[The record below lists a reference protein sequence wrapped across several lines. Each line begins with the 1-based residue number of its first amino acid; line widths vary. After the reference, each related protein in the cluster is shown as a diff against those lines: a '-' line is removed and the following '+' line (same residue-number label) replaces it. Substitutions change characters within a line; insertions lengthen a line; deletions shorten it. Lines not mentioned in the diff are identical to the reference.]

1 MHYMELDRYWRFESR
16 REKLLTSISNF
27 LEQQKR
33 LQVFVMNSGQVN

>member
-1 MHYMELDRYWRFESR
+1 VKVFRMHYMELDRYWRFESR
-16 REKLLTSISNF
+16 RD